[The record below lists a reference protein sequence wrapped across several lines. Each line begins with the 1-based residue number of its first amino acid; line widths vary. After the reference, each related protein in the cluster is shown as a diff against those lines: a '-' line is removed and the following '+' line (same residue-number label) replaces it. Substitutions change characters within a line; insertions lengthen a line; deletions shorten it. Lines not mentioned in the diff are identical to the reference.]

1 MCRGV
6 VVESVGLSKLTLRIS
21 DVPTQFSL
29 SGPLVAGLG
38 LPYVSIRIIPGVM
51 LFRREAF
58 LAFFFL
64 QSHLLLS
71 FCLDMSKMVL
81 FGWIGLL
88 STMIFASN

>member
-38 LPYVSIRIIPGVM
+38 LPYVSIRIIHGVM
-51 LFRREAF
+51 LFRRGAF
-58 LAFFFL
+58 LAVFFSAKSFVIVFL
-64 QSHLLLS
+64 SQHEQNGALW
-71 FCLDMSKMVL
+71 LD
-81 FGWIGLL
+81 
-88 STMIFASN
+88 

>member
-58 LAFFFL
+58 LAFFF
-64 QSHLLLS
+64 SAKSFVIVFLS
-71 FCLDMSKMVL
+71 
-81 FGWIGLL
+81 
-88 STMIFASN
+88 